1 MGVNNGY
8 LLVYCV
14 MNWDGQRIE
23 ISREDC
29 IIKVSSY
36 VGDGKGLLIGEFV
49 TTSDRG
55 REPDNFLRAG
65 PPVTWYT
72 A

>member
-1 MGVNNGY
+1 
-8 LLVYCV
+8 
-14 MNWDGQRIE
+14 MNWEGQRIE

-29 IIKVSSY
+29 IINVSSY

-55 REPDNFLRAG
+55 REQGIDNFLRACQ
-65 PPVTWYT
+65 
-72 A
+72 